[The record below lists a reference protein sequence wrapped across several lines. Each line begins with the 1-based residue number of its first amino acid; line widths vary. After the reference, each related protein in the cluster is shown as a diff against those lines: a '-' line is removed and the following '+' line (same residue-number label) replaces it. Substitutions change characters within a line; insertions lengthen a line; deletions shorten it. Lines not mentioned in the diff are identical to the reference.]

1 MALPMAKELQVDPQ
15 KRFVLPLLMA
25 QNPTNETTTM
35 MMMMM
40 MMMMVMIA
48 VIVVM
53 FAVGVG
59 AVIDE
64 KNL

>member
-15 KRFVLPLLMA
+15 KRSAPPLLMA

-35 MMMMM
+35 MMM
-40 MMMMVMIA
+40 VMIA

-53 FAVGVG
+53 IAVGVG
-59 AVIDE
+59 AVIDGNG
-64 KNL
+64 KNR